1 MKKIVIVLGFLLLSC
16 NDESNLGGDYYYLT
30 DYEARDV
37 GYEYG
42 SIVYKSTSIDN
53 FKDILVYS
61 DIKKCVSNNEFVL
74 ISQVPNKPLM
84 IRRIKKSLEFWNSYF
99 LKNKKN
105 INVDLVHG
113 ETSLENI
120 NKLFLK
126 KSSQSIDMAVD
137 SIFRNEIFYKKMF
150 QDKRN
155 YYIIQK
161 DNDSIFGPL
170 TLKEFEKIRIK
181 KSITLDIN

>member
-1 MKKIVIVLGFLLLSC
+1 MKKIFIVLGFLLFSC
-16 NDESNLGGDYYYLT
+16 DEAILGDNYYYLT

-42 SIVYKSTSIDN
+42 SIVYNSSSIDN
-53 FKDILVYS
+53 FKDIIVYS
-61 DIKKCVSNNEFVL
+61 DIEKCKSDNEFILVL
-74 ISQVPNKPLM
+74 QVPNKPLM
-84 IRRIKKSLEFWNSYF
+84 ISRLKNSLEFWNSYF

-113 ETSLENI
+113 EISLENI

-126 KSSQSIDMAVD
+126 NSSQDIDRAVD

-150 QDKRN
+150 QDKKN

-161 DNDSIFGPL
+161 DNDSVFGPL
-170 TLKEFEKIRIK
+170 TLEEFQKIRIK
-181 KSITLDIN
+181 KGIALDLN